1 MNLAHRTAF
10 VPANRLTGWLSRF
23 SAAHGGQLA
32 LEDTDD
38 GVSLRLRDGAV
49 ALLSP
54 PWPEDGRPGRGANLL
69 ERIESLAAQE
79 RRLGIIL
86 VRRGGYGVG
95 IAAGGKL
102 VAHKVGTASSRSRGG
117 DQAAAIVERAAA
129 EAAKIF
135 AGASFEYVAPGGDK
149 LLVESAL
156 ATPAL
161 RRYAKLAR
169 LAPLAVVDPKMDVLT
184 RAAADYCSIRIR
196 ITEPPA

>member
-1 MNLAHRTAF
+1 MNLARRTAF
-10 VPANRLTGWLSRF
+10 VPAARLSAWLSRF
-23 SAAHGGQLA
+23 TAAHGGQLA

-79 RRLGIIL
+79 RRIGIIL

-135 AGASFEYVAPGGDK
+135 AGSSFEYVAPGGDK
-149 LLVESAL
+149 QLIESVLSAS
-156 ATPAL
+156 PL
-161 RRYAKLAR
+161 RTIASRPR
-169 LAPLAVVDPKMDVLT
+169 LAALTVVDPKMAVLEK
-184 RAAADYCSIRIR
+184 AAADFCSVRIQ
-196 ITEPPA
+196 ITEP